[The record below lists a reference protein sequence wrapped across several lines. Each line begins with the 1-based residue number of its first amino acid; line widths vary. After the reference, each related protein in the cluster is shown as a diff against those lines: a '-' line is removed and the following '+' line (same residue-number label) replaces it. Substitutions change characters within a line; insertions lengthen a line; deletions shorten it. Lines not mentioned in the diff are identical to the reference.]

1 MTLNGTL
8 NRMTPGE
15 AFAEAE
21 STRPKAIK
29 KIAIVGRAPSSMNLA
44 PFDDPEWE
52 IWSLSNAASLNLI
65 KRWDRW
71 FELHNLDEGVKRWG
85 PEYKEWLAKDHGK
98 PLYISAPNPIAP
110 YGTPYPWEQVF
121 AKFGRYLNNSISE
134 MICLAAIEGATHIG
148 LYGVDMA
155 QADLAAHDGNGEY
168 QHQRPSCEYHLGI
181 ARGMGIEIILPEE
194 CDLLKCAR
202 IYAYHDDEGN
212 LFRKSKARKKELQQR
227 QREAQQNV
235 ANLKAQ
241 LQQWEMTVAKFEGAL
256 EDNDYWQRRVQA

>member
-21 STRPKAIK
+21 SPQTAIK

-44 PFDDPEWE
+44 PFDDHEWE

-85 PEYKEWLAKDHGK
+85 AEYKEWLAKDHGK
-98 PLYISAPNPIAP
+98 PLYISSANPLAP

-256 EDNDYWQRRVQA
+256 EDNDYWQRRVQS